1 LGKLYSGQHIDMRN
15 NQDFSAAIRNNPAIK
30 ISSLEN
36 YAFHLEMLKKGNED
50 SAIILRKFF
59 EEFEKYR
66 RQQEIFEKSSNSG
79 RLKLAA

>member
-1 LGKLYSGQHIDMRN
+1 
-15 NQDFSAAIRNNPAIK
+15 
-30 ISSLEN
+30 
-36 YAFHLEMLKKGNED
+36 MLKKGNED